1 MTIDTVELLDQLGTA
16 VRRDAAQRRRRNR
29 LTLATAVVILVV
41 GAGVGVAGTYDDWW
55 TNNAP
60 AVQPSQLGEVAQENK
75 SVGIDLDLSKK
86 ATVART
92 DDAVLDAVATNGG
105 SGYCMSLFVGTRHMG
120 SSCTTVSDSEYR
132 TRADDSHWIGYGRI
146 LDANAASL
154 DLSGAGLASHVPLER
169 GGFFLFDIPQDRW
182 AALDGRSGD
191 IAILDPA
198 GKPIRRTCIYVGNAP
213 GTDFP
218 GGGGLGDH
226 LGQCADMAPILP
238 RPELDRARKLVSLT
252 LTHPFSIY
260 EAGDTISVWTAPNR
274 GGGSCTFLASSDTA
288 PTATATNGIGCTG
301 KDVPLPADALL
312 PGVSFSL
319 AGGEY
324 ATFVQGSAGSDVA
337 RVELLGADGATV
349 PVALGGG
356 AFLAELPATPK
367 VGKEPGQIPGGPY
380 RVVGYDAA
388 GKEVAARNLQG

>member
-154 DLSGAGLASHVPLER
+154 DLSGAGLAAHVHLER

-182 AALDGRSGD
+182 SALDGRSGD
-191 IAILDPA
+191 VSILDA
-198 GKPIRRTCIYVGNAP
+198 SGKTIRKACIYVGVAP
-213 GTDFP
+213 PSPYAGA
-218 GGGGLGDH
+218 GGLGDEP
-226 LGQCADMAPILP
+226 GACASLAPIIPDPL
-238 RPELDRARKLVSLT
+238 LDRAQRLVSLT
-252 LTHPFSIY
+252 LAHDHPPTFT
-260 EAGDTISVWTAPNR
+260 AGETISVWQAPNR
-274 GGGSCTFLASSDTA
+274 GGGFCWYVGPRASSEFGGSCA
-288 PTATATNGIGCTG
+288 REQQRVVPGQLPLSVNNGIVSGFAAPRSGIVRVTVDG
-301 KDVPLPADALL
+301 ADAA
-312 PGVSFSL
+312 L
-319 AGGEY
+319 AN
-324 ATFVQGSAGSDVA
+324 
-337 RVELLGADGATV
+337 
-349 PVALGGG
+349 G
-356 AFLAELPATPK
+356 AFVAEA
-367 VGKEPGQIPGGPY
+367 GAGP
-380 RVVGYDAA
+380 VTVLGYDAGGA
-388 GKEVAARNLQG
+388 EVARTKLPG